1 MSHLFTSPYLRSKED
16 GRQVLN
22 AGGRGLWVC
31 SSSNLVKTLQFF
43 THSLYLECFQ
53 SVVSHDGAAGFS
65 RGNRFHISSPLQ
77 EDREKL
83 ALRDKCYSEFERGH
97 LDTALRG
104 DST

>member
-1 MSHLFTSPYLRSKED
+1 M
-16 GRQVLN
+16 
-22 AGGRGLWVC
+22 GLQLLKFGQ
-31 SSSNLVKTLQFF
+31 NLTIFF

-53 SVVSHDGAAGFS
+53 SVVSHDGAAAIL

-97 LDTALRG
+97 LDTVLQG
-104 DST
+104 DPTCVTPLLVRISRTGGLKY